1 MAKISFGLI
10 ALNAQPFLEYNLRA
24 LYPFAHQIIVVE
36 GATVAAKGLA
46 RLDGH
51 SSDGTFEM
59 LQEFKRTRDP
69 QGKLTLVAATDESHA
84 AGFWPEKDEM
94 SRAYAKRATGDWLWQ
109 VDSDEFYLDKDMNAV
124 QAILDAD
131 QISGISFPFF
141 EFWGGFSYVANGVLY
156 LNELPEVPR
165 VFRWKAGYTYLS
177 HRPPTVADEKG
188 NLLNEKG
195 WLSGT
200 HMRARGIFMRH
211 YSYVLPKQAK
221 QKVGYYSNVTWTDA
235 FRGNDAWYR
244 ESYVDLKRPMFLSER
259 GVPFLQWLERFRGQH
274 PSEILALQRDLKDGK
289 VNEELRSTSDI
300 ERLLESKVYDAE
312 KFIAKFILAL
322 YWPLRTV
329 WKKVRGA
336 IFRNSTQGAG

>member
-1 MAKISFGLI
+1 
-10 ALNAQPFLEYNLRA
+10 
-24 LYPFAHQIIVVE
+24 
-36 GATVAAKGLA
+36 
-46 RLDGH
+46 
-51 SSDGTFEM
+51 
-59 LQEFKRTRDP
+59 
-69 QGKLTLVAATDESHA
+69 
-84 AGFWPEKDEM
+84 
-94 SRAYAKRATGDWLWQ
+94 
-109 VDSDEFYLDKDMNAV
+109 
-124 QAILDAD
+124 
-131 QISGISFPFF
+131 
-141 EFWGGFSYVANGVLY
+141 
-156 LNELPEVPR
+156 
-165 VFRWKAGYTYLS
+165 
-177 HRPPTVADEKG
+177 
-188 NLLNEKG
+188 
-195 WLSGT
+195 
-200 HMRARGIFMRH
+200 MRH